1 MSIFP
6 IPWQETLEGCR
17 LSVENAERL
26 ADDSRVLRASGRL
39 QSAYS
44 VSLDAWEELGKAVLL
59 YRYYKTKED
68 ISCDDWNHFL
78 RNHTIKRVV
87 WAQSQDLLYGI
98 GEVKSI
104 AQLKEAVKCAVET
117 ENSDGFLKL
126 ERDVGVHVDWVGGES
141 QWQSPC
147 EIDETW
153 FRAIPFDSGYW
164 ALATWGQVQ
173 HLRRILGHRTSR

>member
-59 YRYYKTKED
+59 YRYYKTRED
-68 ISCDDWNHFL
+68 VSDDDWNKIL
-78 RNHTIKRVV
+78 RNHMIKRVV
-87 WAQSQDLLYGI
+87 WARSQDLLYGV
-98 GEVKSI
+98 GPVMSI
-104 AQLKEAVKCAVET
+104 AQLKEALRNAVTRE
-117 ENSDGFLKL
+117 DPQFLKL
-126 ERDVGVHVDWVGGES
+126 ERNIGVHVDWVAGENP
-141 QWQSPC
+141 WQSPC
-147 EIDETW
+147 KIDEKW
-153 FRAIPFDSGYW
+153 FRALPFDSSYW

-173 HLRRILGHRTSR
+173 HLRRILGQLTSS